1 MTTFH
6 YKTLGYKIYQT
17 FVLIIWHLDELE
29 VSWDNNT
36 CELIHK
42 KCHHYNTNHYMTLI
56 TS

>member
-42 KCHHYNTNHYMTLI
+42 KCHHYNTNHYMTLT